1 MQFWKSVMDG
11 FAKGLSAGHLGV
23 WCKGSYL
30 QIQTGEKLCEKGLW
44 DVCIPLRDLYL
55 FSHKAV
61 FEHCSCKT
69 EKVTFCSTLKTMAK
83 SEISWNK
90 TQKEGF
96 QETVLW
102 RVHSF
107 QRVKVYTTFPRL
119 ETLSLKNLWRDIKRR
134 LEACGEKWNAFRWK
148 LDRIFRSNCFAM
160 CVCISK
166 N

>member
-96 QETVLW
+96 QEIALW

-107 QRVKVYTTFPRL
+107 ERL
-119 ETLSLKNLWRDIKRR
+119 KFTLRCTVWKLCLWRIWEGIFSGD
-134 LEACGEKWNAFRWK
+134 W
-148 LDRIFRSNCFAM
+148 RIVVRKETSSDENSTESFGVTAL
-160 CVCISK
+160 
-166 N
+166 